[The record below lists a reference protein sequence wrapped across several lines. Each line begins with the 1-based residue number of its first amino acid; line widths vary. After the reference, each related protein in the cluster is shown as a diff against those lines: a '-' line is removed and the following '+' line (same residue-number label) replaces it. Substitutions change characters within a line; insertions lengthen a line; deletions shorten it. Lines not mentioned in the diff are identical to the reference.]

1 MGPARGEV
9 ESDQLQQPPDNESR
23 RDHDQVDVPDL
34 EHHDDDDDEQHPAA
48 RVDQG
53 EQIVALVS
61 DQDPPCRIAEHGD
74 RPPQAQSP
82 EQQPRLFDV
91 SWIDPEE
98 VRRRRAGRQA

>member
-1 MGPARGEV
+1 MGPPCGEV
-9 ESDQLQQPPDNESR
+9 ESDQLQQPPDGER
-23 RDHDQVDVPDL
+23 CRDCDQVDVPDL
-34 EHHDDDDDEQHPAA
+34 EHGDDDDDEQHPTA

-61 DQDPPCRIAEHGD
+61 DQDPACRIAEHGD

-91 SWIDPEE
+91 GWINPEE
-98 VRRRRAGRQA
+98 VRRRMAGRYA